1 MALIEI
7 GVEPI
12 DNLNDENERAN
23 IMDKIYDQTVD
34 ELIEGYQWNFA
45 MERQLLVQKAI
56 TTAQALE
63 FTTAWQLPTNPYC
76 LRATEMINSEDDWK
90 VEGRTLLTNLSAVTI
105 KYIKRITDPVQFTP
119 SFIGALVPLLASKAV
134 LPLKQDAKAKEALF
148 GLHLE
153 MLNKAKA
160 NDGQEGTAEDFVS
173 SELTDT
179 RFQTGG

>member
-1 MALIEI
+1 M
-7 GVEPI
+7 
-12 DNLNDENERAN
+12 
-23 IMDKIYDQTVD
+23 
-34 ELIEGYQWNFA
+34 
-45 MERQLLVQKAI
+45 
-56 TTAQALE
+56 
-63 FTTAWQLPTNPYC
+63 
-76 LRATEMINSEDDWK
+76 
-90 VEGRTLLTNLSAVTI
+90 
-105 KYIKRITDPVQFTP
+105 
-119 SFIGALVPLLASKAV
+119 VPLLASKAV